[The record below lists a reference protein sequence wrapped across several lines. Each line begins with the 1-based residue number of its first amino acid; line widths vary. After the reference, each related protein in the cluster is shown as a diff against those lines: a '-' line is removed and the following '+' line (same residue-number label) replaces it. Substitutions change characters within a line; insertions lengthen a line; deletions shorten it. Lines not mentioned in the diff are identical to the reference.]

1 MNLFLPGLVQC
12 DVLVKIHV
20 WTTSF
25 AIVIVV
31 AAAKGRIQFSS
42 EQLDK
47 YAGLPRK
54 GKYEQKAP
62 TCSLVASGTASETN
76 GYHES

>member
-1 MNLFLPGLVQC
+1 MNLFLLGLVHC
-12 DVLVKIHV
+12 DVLVKNQV
-20 WTTSF
+20 WAVSF
-25 AIVIVV
+25 AIVIIV
-31 AAAKGRIQFSS
+31 AAAKGMIEFSS

-47 YAGLPRK
+47 YAGFPRK

-62 TCSLVASGTASETN
+62 TCSLVASGIASETN